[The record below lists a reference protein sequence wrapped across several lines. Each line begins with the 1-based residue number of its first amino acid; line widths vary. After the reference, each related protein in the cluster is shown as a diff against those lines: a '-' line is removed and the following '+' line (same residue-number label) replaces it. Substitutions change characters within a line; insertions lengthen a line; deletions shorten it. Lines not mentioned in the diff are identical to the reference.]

1 MDSIPLQNIHT
12 TVLAAVNIMHDTTT
26 GLKGEC
32 YMDHYIHVEKRHV
45 FSKNIT
51 TIYSESSQGLC

>member
-1 MDSIPLQNIHT
+1 
-12 TVLAAVNIMHDTTT
+12 MHDTTT

-32 YMDHYIHVEKRHV
+32 YMDHYIYVAKRPV

-51 TIYSESSQGLC
+51 TIYSEYSHGLC